1 MKYILLILC
10 GFILTACSYA
20 GPYVTNISRA
30 QDGKFTVEKCMIRYN
45 PFGNTISSEN
55 CINQVI

>member
-10 GFILTACSYA
+10 GFILTACTNA

-30 QDGKFTVEKCMIRYN
+30 KNGDLLIEKCMLKHN
-45 PFGNTISSEN
+45 AFMGTVSNEN
-55 CINQVI
+55 CTTQKI